1 MLKIISLVG
10 ARPQFIKAASLSRIF
25 NSQYSDKVDEIIVH
39 SGQHYDDKMSAV
51 FFSELEIP
59 LPKYNLEVGSGSHAT
74 QTAETTIKLEK
85 ILLEEKPDC
94 VVVFGDTNTTLA
106 GTLAASKLNI
116 PIAHIES
123 GLRSFNKEM
132 PEEINR
138 IITDTLSTFLFCP
151 TEEGVKNLSHLKSD
165 KSQPTSGLNPFVE
178 NVGDIMLDS
187 SLFYSKKAS
196 QEILSSIG
204 LERDNYALAT
214 IHRDFNTDNKQ
225 RLTDIFVTLNALA
238 ERLPIAIPLHPR
250 TVQKLK
256 EHNIT
261 HLGNIKIIPPV
272 SYLEMLALEAH
283 SKFIITDSGGVQKEA
298 FFLKKPS
305 LILRNETEWIEIVEN
320 ENALLCDADPEKIIN
335 GFNHWM
341 SSPELSYPSFYGKGN
356 TAELICNTLV
366 NQLK

>member
-25 NSQYSDKVDEIIVH
+25 KSQFTETVDEIIVH

-51 FFSELEIP
+51 FFSELGIP
-59 LPKYNLEVGSGSHAT
+59 LPKYNLETGSGSHAQ
-74 QTAETTIKLEK
+74 QTAVTIVKLEH
-85 ILLEEKPDC
+85 ILLEEKPNC
-94 VVVFGDTNTTLA
+94 IVVFGDTNTTLA

-123 GLRSFNKEM
+123 GLRSFNRDM

-151 TEEGVKNLSHLKSD
+151 TEVGVKNLSHLSSD
-165 KSQPTSGLNPFVE
+165 KSKPASGLNPWIE

-187 SLFYSKKAS
+187 SLFYSQKTSHK
-196 QEILSSIG
+196 ILIKSG
-204 LERDNYALAT
+204 LESNNFVLAT
-214 IHRDFNTDNKQ
+214 LHRDFNTDNKK
-225 RLTDIFVTLNALA
+225 RLTNIFETLNMLA
-238 ERLPIAIPLHPR
+238 MRLPIVMPLHPR

-256 EHNIT
+256 EHNISNFE
-261 HLGNIKIIPPV
+261 NIKIIPPV

-298 FFLKKPS
+298 FFLNKPS
-305 LILRNETEWIEIVEN
+305 IILRNETEWVEIVN
-320 ENALLCDADPEKIIN
+320 NGNAMLCDADSTLIEK
-335 GFNHWM
+335 GFEHWM
-341 SSPELSYPSFYGKGN
+341 SNPKLTYPAFYGNGN
-356 TAELICNTLV
+356 TALHICSTLV
-366 NQLK
+366 KELA